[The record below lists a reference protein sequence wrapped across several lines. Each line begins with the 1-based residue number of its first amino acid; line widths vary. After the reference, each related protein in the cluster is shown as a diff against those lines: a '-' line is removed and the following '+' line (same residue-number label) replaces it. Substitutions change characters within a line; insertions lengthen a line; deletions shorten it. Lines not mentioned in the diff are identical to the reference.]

1 MIENLEAKYYEL
13 NNFRFESG
21 EILSSLR
28 VEYCTLGTPIK
39 DEEGHITNAIVYL
52 HGWSGDYSSIKRL
65 KDIIGPGKALDTNK
79 YYLISPSALG
89 SPKSAA
95 PSNSSRG
102 FEFPRYSVNDMVN
115 FLYSFL
121 KENFSIKHLKGVIGN
136 SMGGFQALTWGVLYP
151 DFMDFIIPLVSSYQ
165 SKGWNF
171 AIFHYMNSLIE
182 QDPDYNQGNYV
193 KNPRITSAA
202 SQFMYLFGLSRD
214 YYESQVSNQDIINSM
229 AEMGQEG
236 LLSDANDIYW
246 RNKAAM
252 AYNLKGELDKI
263 KAKTMVIAINQ
274 DQYFPPEYDAI
285 PLSREIKDSQLVIY
299 DSPLGHVGSHE
310 IVKIEKEIGDFLTQF

>member
-1 MIENLEAKYYEL
+1 MMENLDAKYYKL
-13 NNFRFESG
+13 KNFRFESG
-21 EILSSLR
+21 EKLPSLN

-65 KDIIGPGKALDTNK
+65 KDIIGPDKVLDTNK

-89 SPKSAA
+89 SPKSAS
-95 PSNSSRG
+95 PSSSTCG
-102 FEFPRYSVNDMVN
+102 YEFPQYTINDMVN
-115 FLYSFL
+115 FLHSFL
-121 KENFSIKHLKGVIGN
+121 KENFPIKHIKGVIGN

-151 DFMDFIIPLVSSYQ
+151 NFMDFIIPLVSSYQ

-214 YYESQVSNQDIINSM
+214 YYETQVSNQDIIDSM
-229 AEMGQEG
+229 TEMGQEG
-236 LLSDANDIYW
+236 FLTDANDIYW

-252 AYNLKGELDKI
+252 AYNLKEELYKI
-263 KAKTMVIAINQ
+263 RAKTMIIAINQ

-285 PLSREIKDSQLVIY
+285 PLSRAIKDSQLAIY
-299 DSPLGHVGSHE
+299 DSQLGHVGSHE
-310 IVKIEKEIGDFLTQF
+310 IIKIEKEIEDFLSQF